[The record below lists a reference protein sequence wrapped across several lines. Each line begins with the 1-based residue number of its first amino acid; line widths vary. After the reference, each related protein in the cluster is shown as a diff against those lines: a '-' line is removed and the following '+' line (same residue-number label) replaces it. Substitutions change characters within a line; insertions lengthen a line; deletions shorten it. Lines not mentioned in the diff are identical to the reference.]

1 MMADSVTAR
10 SLPASTPAAQGIDAG
25 AVDAFLD
32 VLEGTPGIEPHSL
45 MVLRHG
51 YVIAAGWWAPYN
63 AQRPHALY
71 SLSKTFTATAVGL
84 AVGEGLVRLD
94 EPVISC
100 FPEFAGE
107 ITDPRSRSI
116 LVRDVAAMAS
126 GHRDETWGRAV
137 ARDPE
142 NPVRGFLLWPPDQD
156 PGSVFAYNQSATYAL
171 AAIVQRRTG
180 QTVTQYL
187 RSRLLGRLG
196 AGEVRSE
203 QYPAGQDLG
212 FTGLYATTDTVAR
225 LGQLYLQR
233 GAWDGEQ
240 LLPAEWVAAATAAQI
255 STHGMDRSPDWQ
267 RGYGY
272 QIWTSRHGYRGDGS
286 AGQFCI
292 VLPDQDAVI
301 AMTAG
306 STTDGMQA
314 TLSAAWDHL
323 LPGFSDTPLVA
334 AEADCLLQ
342 SRLAQLA
349 VSAPPAQAGPADDLR
364 WASTTFVPAGGACDQ
379 QRSLVAVTIVPGQ
392 NLCRATLH
400 EVACDLTV
408 VLGNGSW
415 AVAEPAGPGNDALPH
430 ACAGGWLDQ
439 NTLRFEI
446 IFLETPHRLAVTCT
460 LPERTFEAQWAPKPP
475 WQAPHM
481 TQSPSLREL
490 RAPVPAKEAEMSEYL
505 LSRPGLEAG
514 Q

>member
-1 MMADSVTAR
+1 MKEDGVTAR
-10 SLPASTPAAQGIDAG
+10 SLPTSTPNAQGVDAG
-25 AVDAFLD
+25 AIEAFLD
-32 VLEGTPGIEPHSL
+32 LLEGTSGIEPHSL

-51 YVIAAGWWAPYN
+51 YVIAAGWWAPY
-63 AQRPHALY
+63 ATDQPHAVY
-71 SLSKTFTATAVGL
+71 SLSKTFTATAAGL

-94 EPVISC
+94 EPVVSY
-100 FPEFAGE
+100 FPEFADE
-107 ITDPRSRSI
+107 ITDSRARAI
-116 LVRDVAAMAS
+116 LVRHVAAMAS

-137 ARDPE
+137 ARDPA

-187 RSRLLGRLG
+187 YGRLLDRLG
-196 AGEVRSE
+196 AGEIKSE

-212 FTGLYATTDTVAR
+212 FTGLYATTGTIAR
-225 LGQLYLQR
+225 LGQLYLQQ
-233 GAWDGEQ
+233 GAWNGEQ
-240 LLPAEWVAAATAAQI
+240 LLPPEWVAAATAVQV
-255 STHGMDRSPDWQ
+255 STDGMDRSPDWQ

-314 TLSAAWDHL
+314 TLTAVWDHL
-323 LPGFSDTPLVA
+323 LPGFADTPLGA
-334 AEADCLLQ
+334 GADCRLQ
-342 SRLAQLA
+342 TRLAQLA
-349 VSAPPAQAGPADDLR
+349 LSTPRAQAAPADALR

-379 QRSLVAVTIVPGQ
+379 QRSLVAVTVGPDQGRWQ
-392 NLCRATLH
+392 ATLH
-400 EVACDLTV
+400 EVGHDLTV

-415 AVAEPAGPGNDALPH
+415 AVAEPAGAGNDALPY

-460 LPERTFEAQWAPKPP
+460 LPERTFEAQWAPRPP

-481 TQSPSLREL
+481 TRPPHLHEL
-490 RAPVPAKEAEMSEYL
+490 RSPVRSDTLTTPA
-505 LSRPGLEAG
+505 
-514 Q
+514 